1 MILGYV
7 KGRVL
12 ISEEEIREKVKELG
26 AQISRD
32 YKGKKVIF
40 VCVLKGAAVFYT
52 DLLREI
58 SEDVDVRFDFLAI
71 SSYGASTKSSG
82 VVKIQKD
89 LSTDIQ
95 DTNVIIVED
104 ILDTGLT
111 LAYIKNLLNDRSPKS
126 LEVCVLFDKKERRLT
141 PVDAK
146 YTGFVIPDEFIIG
159 YGLDCAEQFRNLRSV
174 YVAEQEE

>member
-1 MILGYV
+1 MGYV

-40 VCVLKGAAVFYT
+40 VCVLKGATIFFT

-58 SEDVDVRFDFLAI
+58 SEDVDARFDFIAV
-71 SSYGASTKSSG
+71 SSYGTSTISSG

-95 DTNVIIVED
+95 DKNVIIVED

-111 LAYIKNLLNDRSPKS
+111 LAYISNLLKDRLPKS
-126 LEVCVLFDKKERRLT
+126 LEICVLFDKKERRQT
-141 PVDAK
+141 PIDVK
-146 YTGFVIPDEFIIG
+146 YTGFSIPDEFVIG
-159 YGLDCAEQFRNLRSV
+159 YGLDCGEQFRNLKSV